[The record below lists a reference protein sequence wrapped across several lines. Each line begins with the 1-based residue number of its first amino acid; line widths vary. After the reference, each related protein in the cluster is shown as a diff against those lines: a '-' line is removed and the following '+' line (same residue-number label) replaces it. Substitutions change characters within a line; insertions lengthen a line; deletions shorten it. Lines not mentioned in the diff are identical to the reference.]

1 MKSVIQLA
9 ILFFT
14 IALPQVSA
22 CQVNA
27 RILSKEFNVC
37 MDAVPGADIKHRSV
51 IDVDLFDIT
60 LNGAHAVVAIDP
72 LGIGTYNRLISEL
85 NIEGRKYRGD
95 GIVVF
100 AEIYDG
106 DRLVVIGRR
115 DQKGKYSSSWVYITF
130 DKADEKTSQVL
141 IGKLVKSIRACS

>member
-1 MKSVIQLA
+1 MKRVIQLA
-9 ILFFT
+9 ILLFT

-22 CQVNA
+22 CQANA
-27 RILSKEFNVC
+27 NILSKEFNVC
-37 MDAVPGADIKHRSV
+37 MDAVPGAVVKHRSV
-51 IDVDLFDIT
+51 IDVDLIDIT

-72 LGIGTYNRLISEL
+72 LGIGTYTRSVSDL
-85 NIEGRKYRGD
+85 NIEGRKYRDD

-115 DQKGKYSSSWVYITF
+115 DQKGKYSSAWVYITL
-130 DKADEKTSQVL
+130 DKTDEKASQDF